1 MRLTLF
7 MARRYLFSK
16 KTHNLINTISLV
28 SMIGLALGT
37 AALIIV
43 LSVFNGFEHV
53 IKSLYHTFN
62 PDLMITVRQG
72 KTFEMTHFPSDKI
85 TAFAGVAQLVKVVEE
100 DALFKYNDKQYIGKI
115 KGLSENFKKVS
126 RLDSTVRAGSFILQS
141 GESNYAVL
149 GVGVAWSL
157 GVNLRDAG
165 SLLTVF
171 VPRRGNP
178 SSFNFSNA
186 FNRELIR
193 PEGIF
198 SIQQDFDEKYV
209 LVPLRFARKLLN
221 YHHQV
226 TSLEVY
232 LKKGADVDHIQ
243 SAIEKLLG
251 PAFLVKNRFQQNETL
266 FKIMKSE
273 KAAIYLILVF
283 ILILASFNLIGSL
296 SILIV
301 EKVKDIAMLKSMGAD
316 RTLVQ
321 RIFLKQGLLISLI
334 SGGSGLLIGFVI
346 LWLQQRY
353 GLIRLGSTSGDFIIN
368 AYPVKMQI
376 TDFIYVFATVQLI
389 GLLASWYP
397 VRFLLKDFGKI
408 KLK

>member
-1 MRLTLF
+1 MQFTLF

-16 KTHNLINTISLV
+16 KSHNLINIISLV
-28 SMIGLALGT
+28 SMIGLAVGT

-43 LSVFNGFEHV
+43 LSVFNGFENV

-62 PDLMITVRQG
+62 PDLMITVKQG
-72 KTFEMTHFPSDKI
+72 KTFEINRFPLEKI
-85 TAFAGVAQLVKVVEE
+85 KTWPGIAQVVQVVEE

-115 KGLSENFKKVS
+115 KGLSENYEKVNRIDTAMRS
-126 RLDSTVRAGSFILQS
+126 GSFVLQS
-141 GESNYAVL
+141 GKADFAVL

-165 SLLTVF
+165 DLLTVF
-171 VPRRGNP
+171 VPRRGSP

-186 FNRELIR
+186 FNRDAIR
-193 PEGIF
+193 PAGVF

-221 YHHQV
+221 YKQEV
-226 TSLEVY
+226 TSVEIY
-232 LKKGADVDHIQ
+232 LKKGADVDKIQ
-243 SAIEKLLG
+243 SEIKKILG
-251 PAFLVKNRFQQNETL
+251 TTFQVQNRFQQNETL

-273 KAAIYLILVF
+273 KTAIYLILVF
-283 ILILASFNLIGSL
+283 ILILASFNMIGSL

-301 EKVKDIAMLKSMGAD
+301 EKVKDIATLKSMGTNV
-316 RTLVQ
+316 RVVR

-334 SGGSGLLIGFVI
+334 SGGTGLIIGFVV
-346 LWLQQRY
+346 LWLQQTY
-353 GLIRLGSTSGDFIIN
+353 GLVQLGSTQGDFIIN
-368 AYPVKMQI
+368 AYPVRMQLF
-376 TDFIYVFATVQLI
+376 DFIYVFLTVQLI

-397 VRFLLKDFGKI
+397 VRFLLRDFDKI